1 VTAGKFAPLLKQTLS
16 EDAWGSLVEEPGAAM
31 DSDMWEMFIGAVRE
45 RELEA
50 LNDRQVSAS
59 ISLRMRARSAR
70 RTFLDVSA
78 QASTSGFFAFADC
91 RLWLLLLL
99 CFCAVQ
105 GDSRGLDRW
114 RCDLGATCSC
124 LDCVSGSSWPCR

>member
-1 VTAGKFAPLLKQTLS
+1 MLWPPSVWFDLTPGCTDPDVCALASACACRERAQVTAGKFAPLLKQTLS

-59 ISLRMRARSAR
+59 VSL
-70 RTFLDVSA
+70 L
-78 QASTSGFFAFADC
+78 
-91 RLWLLLLL
+91 
-99 CFCAVQ
+99 
-105 GDSRGLDRW
+105 
-114 RCDLGATCSC
+114 
-124 LDCVSGSSWPCR
+124 